1 MAQETGTRKQ
11 TLRPGRGRK
20 RSFKKL
26 SREAQDAIRMQAVQA
41 IERNGM
47 PINDAALL
55 FQIHRG
61 TLSRWLSAKRSKG
74 TDALRTK
81 TAPGK
86 ERKLSIAQEHR
97 IFQVMRKKTPE
108 DFGLDVALW
117 TRECVA
123 KVIKKK
129 FGVGL
134 SLPSITRLLARLEIT
149 FKKPTRQA
157 SERDPKAV
165 MKWKRVTLPRILK
178 EAKKA
183 RASVFFG
190 DEAGI
195 QSDHNSGMTWGPK
208 GERVVVRSSGRREK
222 VNLISA
228 ISKAGKISFMLV
240 EGKMS
245 SKTFCTFLSRLM
257 NRRRRP
263 VYLIVDNSSIH
274 KSATVRDHVEQ
285 YGGKLRIFFLPAYSP
300 DLNPD
305 ELVWADL
312 KSHGVHR
319 KRLNGAGDLRRR
331 TLSHMRSLQK
341 RPAKIAGMFRKAFK
355 PTSRCQ

>member
-1 MAQETGTRKQ
+1 MAQEPENPKP
-11 TLRPGRGRK
+11 TLRPGRGKK

-26 SREAQDAIRMQAVQA
+26 SRDAQDAIRIQAVQA

-47 PINDAALL
+47 MVQDAALL

-61 TLSRWLSAKRSKG
+61 TLSRWLAAKRSEG
-74 TDALRTK
+74 LDALKTK

-86 ERKLSIAQEHR
+86 ERKLSLAQEHR
-97 IFQVMRKKTPE
+97 LFQVMRKKTPE
-108 DFGLDVALW
+108 DFGLDAALW
-117 TRECVA
+117 TRESVA
-123 KVIKKK
+123 RVIKKM
-129 FGVGL
+129 FGVVL
-134 SLPSITRLLARLEIT
+134 SLPSITRVLARLEIT

-157 SERDPKAV
+157 SERDPKAA

-178 EAKKA
+178 KAKDA

-240 EGKMS
+240 DGKMS
-245 SKTFCTFLSRLM
+245 SETFCTFLTRLM
-257 NRRRRP
+257 RQRRRP
-263 VYLIVDNSSIH
+263 VYLILDNSSIH
-274 KSATVRDHVEQ
+274 KSVTVRHHVEQ
-285 YGGKLRIFFLPAYSP
+285 YRGKLQLFFLPPYSP

-312 KSHGVHR
+312 KGHGVHR
-319 KRLNGAGDLRRR
+319 KRLNGAGDLHRR

-341 RPAKIAGMFRKAFK
+341 RPGKVAGMFRKAFK
-355 PTSRCQ
+355 PTSSCQ